1 VAEKFYFAILRI
13 EGTRVS
19 RGLCAIAELLVQTV
33 AQKKPCLGY
42 RCWRVQLAFAHE
54 YITLVVV
61 DDVNKLTMSNILLLD
76 ITVFPVVYLFSKV
89 MALFNDN
96 WA

>member
-1 VAEKFYFAILRI
+1 MFYTVLCELRLI
-13 EGTRVS
+13 
-19 RGLCAIAELLVQTV
+19 
-33 AQKKPCLGY
+33 
-42 RCWRVQLAFAHE
+42 

-61 DDVNKLTMSNILLLD
+61 DDVNKLTMSNLLLLD